1 MRQAGGDGEGAALP
15 TPPEEPSNRSL
26 RLSEH
31 CQALQAAA
39 AGAQPALVPG
49 CRPADGSQAQPGV
62 GPSPGEEEE
71 EDGAGPDARRGP
83 GGRPERSEKLALY
96 LAEVEKQ
103 DKYLR
108 QKGRFRFHI
117 IPDGNCLYRAVCK
130 AVYGDQRLHSEL
142 REQTVHYIADHLD
155 HFNPIIEGDVGEFLI
170 GAAQDGAWAGYPELL
185 AMGQMLN
192 VNIHLTTGGRP
203 ESPTVSTMVHYL
215 GPEDPTRPSIWL
227 SWLSNGHYDAVLDR
241 VCPNP
246 EYEAWCRQTQCLA
259 GCDELALLGLGLDLG
274 DWESP
279 FCSQSQPS
287 FGFALS
293 PAIPQQPSSCYLS
306 RECFDLS
313 TCLLLGSPQ
322 ECYVLYSVGWD
333 QPGWDEVGWDKM
345 GEVHGFRN
353 YGLELQKSPAPALG
367 TYSKDKILNSCTT
380 YVTPLTTQVSLGR
393 SFIPGY
399 RVCECAMSLR
409 RGVKLVCIVMTTQ
422 AANMLASKIKDHT
435 AEVSPCNRFP
445 EATFCRQLPLCDAL
459 ACLMAEMQSSK
470 ILKLTIRLI
479 DNASSPSYNAYRVVC
494 EYLNSRGANS
504 ALSWLCM
511 VWMCPGISV
520 LSTLLMSN
528 PEENS
533 FTCSQQQ
540 GF

>member
-1 MRQAGGDGEGAALP
+1 MQLYSSVITHYPAGGTAAAAAAAPPSPAGVFKVSLSPGPPSAEAPSAVDAAGPSPATESPAKDAFIPGGGSSSAAAAMPAFSCLEVMPSGPTAGPGSRPAGGPQYSSCAQVTVSRRRPPERIVPIRIVQRAEAPGELVPASPRSRAWLEGILESMRQAGGDGEAAALP
-15 TPPEEPSNRSL
+15 PLAEEPSNRSL

-39 AGAQPALVPG
+39 AGAQPAPVPG
-49 CRPADGSQAQPGV
+49 CRPAERSGSQAQPAAG
-62 GPSPGEEEE
+62 GPSRGEEEEEE
-71 EDGAGPDARRGP
+71 EDGRGAGARRGP
-83 GGRPERSEKLALY
+83 GSRPERSEKLALY

-246 EYEAWCRQTQCLA
+246 EYEAWCRQTQVQRRR
-259 GCDELALLGLGLDLG
+259 DEELA
-274 DWESP
+274 
-279 FCSQSQPS
+279 
-287 FGFALS
+287 
-293 PAIPQQPSSCYLS
+293 
-306 RECFDLS
+306 
-313 TCLLLGSPQ
+313 
-322 ECYVLYSVGWD
+322 
-333 QPGWDEVGWDKM
+333 
-345 GEVHGFRN
+345 
-353 YGLELQKSPAPALG
+353 KSMA
-367 TYSKDKILNSCTT
+367 
-380 YVTPLTTQVSLGR
+380 VSL
-393 SFIPGY
+393 
-399 RVCECAMSLR
+399 
-409 RGVKLVCIVMTTQ
+409 
-422 AANMLASKIKDHT
+422 SKMYI
-435 AEVSPCNRFP
+435 EQN
-445 EATFCRQLPLCDAL
+445 
-459 ACLMAEMQSSK
+459 ACS
-470 ILKLTIRLI
+470 
-479 DNASSPSYNAYRVVC
+479 
-494 EYLNSRGANS
+494 
-504 ALSWLCM
+504 
-511 VWMCPGISV
+511 
-520 LSTLLMSN
+520 
-528 PEENS
+528 
-533 FTCSQQQ
+533 
-540 GF
+540 

>member
-1 MRQAGGDGEGAALP
+1 MQLYSSVITHYPAGGTAAAAAAAPPSAAGVFKVSLSPGPPSAEAASAADAAGPSPSAESPAKDGFIPGGGSSSSTAAMPAFSSCLEVMPSGPAAGPGSRPAGGPQYSSCAQVTVSRRRPLERIVPIRIVQRAEAPGELVPASPRSRAWLEGILESMRQAGGDGEAAALP
-15 TPPEEPSNRSL
+15 PPAEEPSNRSL

-39 AGAQPALVPG
+39 AGAQPGLVPG
-49 CRPADGSQAQPGV
+49 CRPAERSGSQAQPAA
-62 GPSPGEEEE
+62 GPSLGEEEE
-71 EDGAGPDARRGP
+71 EDGGGLDVRRGP

-241 VCPNP
+241 MCPNP
-246 EYEAWCRQTQCLA
+246 EYEAWCRQTQVQRRR
-259 GCDELALLGLGLDLG
+259 DEELA
-274 DWESP
+274 
-279 FCSQSQPS
+279 
-287 FGFALS
+287 
-293 PAIPQQPSSCYLS
+293 
-306 RECFDLS
+306 
-313 TCLLLGSPQ
+313 
-322 ECYVLYSVGWD
+322 
-333 QPGWDEVGWDKM
+333 
-345 GEVHGFRN
+345 
-353 YGLELQKSPAPALG
+353 KSMA
-367 TYSKDKILNSCTT
+367 
-380 YVTPLTTQVSLGR
+380 VSL
-393 SFIPGY
+393 
-399 RVCECAMSLR
+399 
-409 RGVKLVCIVMTTQ
+409 
-422 AANMLASKIKDHT
+422 SKMYI
-435 AEVSPCNRFP
+435 EQN
-445 EATFCRQLPLCDAL
+445 
-459 ACLMAEMQSSK
+459 ACS
-470 ILKLTIRLI
+470 
-479 DNASSPSYNAYRVVC
+479 
-494 EYLNSRGANS
+494 
-504 ALSWLCM
+504 
-511 VWMCPGISV
+511 
-520 LSTLLMSN
+520 
-528 PEENS
+528 
-533 FTCSQQQ
+533 
-540 GF
+540 

>member
-1 MRQAGGDGEGAALP
+1 MQLYSSVITHYPAGGTAA
-15 TPPEEPSNRSL
+15 T
-26 RLSEH
+26 
-31 CQALQAAA
+31 AAA
-39 AGAQPALVPG
+39 APPSAAGVFKVSLSPGPSSAEAASAADAAGPSPTVERPAKDSFVPG
-49 CRPADGSQAQPGV
+49 GGSSSSAAAMPAFSSCLEV
-62 GPSPGEEEE
+62 MPGEEEE

-246 EYEAWCRQTQCLA
+246 EYEAWCRQTQVQRRR
-259 GCDELALLGLGLDLG
+259 DEELA
-274 DWESP
+274 
-279 FCSQSQPS
+279 
-287 FGFALS
+287 
-293 PAIPQQPSSCYLS
+293 
-306 RECFDLS
+306 
-313 TCLLLGSPQ
+313 
-322 ECYVLYSVGWD
+322 
-333 QPGWDEVGWDKM
+333 
-345 GEVHGFRN
+345 
-353 YGLELQKSPAPALG
+353 KSMA
-367 TYSKDKILNSCTT
+367 
-380 YVTPLTTQVSLGR
+380 VSL
-393 SFIPGY
+393 
-399 RVCECAMSLR
+399 
-409 RGVKLVCIVMTTQ
+409 
-422 AANMLASKIKDHT
+422 SKMYI
-435 AEVSPCNRFP
+435 EQN
-445 EATFCRQLPLCDAL
+445 
-459 ACLMAEMQSSK
+459 
-470 ILKLTIRLI
+470 
-479 DNASSPSYNAYRVVC
+479 
-494 EYLNSRGANS
+494 G
-504 ALSWLCM
+504 
-511 VWMCPGISV
+511 
-520 LSTLLMSN
+520 
-528 PEENS
+528 
-533 FTCSQQQ
+533 CS
-540 GF
+540 

>member
-1 MRQAGGDGEGAALP
+1 MQLYSSVITHYPAGGTAAAAPPSAAGVFKVSLSPGSPSAEAASAADAAGPSPSAESPAKDGFVPGGGSSSSSIAAAAMPAFSSCLEVMPSGPAAGPGSRPAGGPPYSSCAQVTVSRRRPLERIVPIRIVQRAEAPGELVPASPRSRAWLEGILESMRQGGGDGEAAALP
-15 TPPEEPSNRSL
+15 PPAEEPSNRSL

-39 AGAQPALVPG
+39 AGAQPGLVPG
-49 CRPADGSQAQPGV
+49 CRPAERSGSQAQPAA
-62 GPSPGEEEE
+62 GPSLAEEE
-71 EDGAGPDARRGP
+71 EDGGGPDVRRGP

-246 EYEAWCRQTQCLA
+246 EYEAWCRQTQVQRRR
-259 GCDELALLGLGLDLG
+259 DEELA
-274 DWESP
+274 
-279 FCSQSQPS
+279 
-287 FGFALS
+287 
-293 PAIPQQPSSCYLS
+293 
-306 RECFDLS
+306 
-313 TCLLLGSPQ
+313 
-322 ECYVLYSVGWD
+322 
-333 QPGWDEVGWDKM
+333 
-345 GEVHGFRN
+345 
-353 YGLELQKSPAPALG
+353 KSMA
-367 TYSKDKILNSCTT
+367 
-380 YVTPLTTQVSLGR
+380 VSL
-393 SFIPGY
+393 
-399 RVCECAMSLR
+399 
-409 RGVKLVCIVMTTQ
+409 
-422 AANMLASKIKDHT
+422 SKMYI
-435 AEVSPCNRFP
+435 EQN
-445 EATFCRQLPLCDAL
+445 
-459 ACLMAEMQSSK
+459 ACS
-470 ILKLTIRLI
+470 
-479 DNASSPSYNAYRVVC
+479 
-494 EYLNSRGANS
+494 
-504 ALSWLCM
+504 
-511 VWMCPGISV
+511 
-520 LSTLLMSN
+520 
-528 PEENS
+528 
-533 FTCSQQQ
+533 
-540 GF
+540 

>member
-1 MRQAGGDGEGAALP
+1 MQLYSSVITHYPAGGTAAAAAAAAAAASPSAAGVFKVSLSPGPASAEAPSAADAAGPSPTAESPAKDGFIPGGGSSSSSAAAMPAFSSCLEVMPSGPAAAPGSRPAGGPQYSSCAQVTVSRRRPLERIVPIRIVQRAEAPGELVPASPRSRAWLEGILESMRQAGGDGEAAALP
-15 TPPEEPSNRSL
+15 QPAEEPSNRSL

-39 AGAQPALVPG
+39 AGAQPGLVPG
-49 CRPADGSQAQPGV
+49 CRPAERSGSSAQPGAQR
-62 GPSPGEEEE
+62 GAEEEE
-71 EDGAGPDARRGP
+71 EDGAGPEGRRGP
-83 GGRPERSEKLALY
+83 GGRSERSEKLALY

-246 EYEAWCRQTQCLA
+246 EYEAWCRQTQVQRRR
-259 GCDELALLGLGLDLG
+259 DEELA
-274 DWESP
+274 
-279 FCSQSQPS
+279 
-287 FGFALS
+287 
-293 PAIPQQPSSCYLS
+293 
-306 RECFDLS
+306 
-313 TCLLLGSPQ
+313 
-322 ECYVLYSVGWD
+322 
-333 QPGWDEVGWDKM
+333 
-345 GEVHGFRN
+345 
-353 YGLELQKSPAPALG
+353 KSMA
-367 TYSKDKILNSCTT
+367 
-380 YVTPLTTQVSLGR
+380 VSL
-393 SFIPGY
+393 
-399 RVCECAMSLR
+399 
-409 RGVKLVCIVMTTQ
+409 
-422 AANMLASKIKDHT
+422 SKMYI
-435 AEVSPCNRFP
+435 EQN
-445 EATFCRQLPLCDAL
+445 
-459 ACLMAEMQSSK
+459 ACS
-470 ILKLTIRLI
+470 
-479 DNASSPSYNAYRVVC
+479 
-494 EYLNSRGANS
+494 
-504 ALSWLCM
+504 
-511 VWMCPGISV
+511 
-520 LSTLLMSN
+520 
-528 PEENS
+528 
-533 FTCSQQQ
+533 
-540 GF
+540 